1 MATQAAAAY
10 AVQQKVN
17 SGPPQAGSP
26 KEGDEQASKP
36 AGWRE
41 WLLRVGAV
49 GNLGVQGLNVAL
61 QIPLMALVSPTD
73 IPRKVGGYTVYASSG
88 LGAVHSPAVMVKE
101 RQLTKEDT
109 FRTALNG
116 IREEQ
121 GRLTQENDILSA
133 EIDDLQ
139 SEVDRM
145 NDIEMALRELSETQG
160 SQLSQLMDLIEEN
173 KEINEGMR
181 SVLKSKAAEEVI
193 SLVLDID
200 NDGSFTIQDKEID
213 RLIIGMKLMD
223 GVSFDEEIF
232 RDNLAE
238 CGGSVDE
245 VIAMIKNMF
254 DNGEV
259 GEGDVVCPEGR
270 CKINVDDPE
279 NFLKK
284 NRASMSMRG
293 SNNVNFGT

>member
-1 MATQAAAAY
+1 M
-10 AVQQKVN
+10 
-17 SGPPQAGSP
+17 
-26 KEGDEQASKP
+26 
-36 AGWRE
+36 
-41 WLLRVGAV
+41 
-49 GNLGVQGLNVAL
+49 AL
-61 QIPLMALVSPTD
+61 QIPRMALVSATD
-73 IPRKVGGYTVYASSG
+73 IPRRVGGYTVYASSG

-160 SQLSQLMDLIEEN
+160 SQLSQLMDLIRQN
-173 KEINEGMR
+173 KEINDGMR
-181 SVLKSKAAEEVI
+181 AVLKSKAAEEVI

-200 NDGSFTIQDKEID
+200 NDGSFSIQNKEID

-223 GVSFDEEIF
+223 GVSFDENMF
-232 RDNLAE
+232 RDDLAK

-245 VIAMIKNMF
+245 VIAMIKDMF
-254 DNGEV
+254 DSGEA
-259 GEGDVVCPEGR
+259 GEGEERCTGGR
-270 CKINVDDPE
+270 CTINIDEPE
-279 NFLKK
+279 NFFKK
-284 NRASMSMRG
+284 NRGSM
-293 SNNVNFGT
+293 TYD

>member
-10 AVQQKVN
+10 AVKQQVN
-17 SGPPQAGSP
+17 SGPPQVGSP
-26 KEGDEQASKP
+26 NGGDEQQEAKP

-41 WLLRVGAV
+41 WILRVGAV
-49 GNLGVQGLNVAL
+49 GNLGVQGVNVAL
-61 QIPLMALVSPTD
+61 QIPRMALVSATD
-73 IPRKVGGYTVYASSG
+73 IPRRVGGYTVYASSG

-145 NDIEMALRELSETQG
+145 KDIEMALRELSETQG
-160 SQLSQLMDLIEEN
+160 SQLSQLMDLIRQN
-173 KEINEGMR
+173 KEINDGMR
-181 SVLKSKAAEEVI
+181 AVLKSKAAEE
-193 SLVLDID
+193 
-200 NDGSFTIQDKEID
+200 NKEID

-223 GVSFDEEIF
+223 GVSFDENMF
-232 RDNLAE
+232 RDDLAK

-245 VIAMIKNMF
+245 VIAMIKDMF
-254 DNGEV
+254 DSGEA
-259 GEGDVVCPEGR
+259 GEGEERCTGGR
-270 CKINVDDPE
+270 CTINIDEPE
-279 NFLKK
+279 NFFKK
-284 NRASMSMRG
+284 NRGSM
-293 SNNVNFGT
+293 TYD

>member
-1 MATQAAAAY
+1 MVKQVGEMATIY
-10 AVQQKVN
+10 RRGGTSSV
-17 SGPPQAGSP
+17 S
-26 KEGDEQASKP
+26 
-36 AGWRE
+36 R
-41 WLLRVGAV
+41 RVGA
-49 GNLGVQGLNVAL
+49 
-61 QIPLMALVSPTD
+61 
-73 IPRKVGGYTVYASSG
+73 YTVYTSSG
-88 LGAVHSPAVMVKE
+88 LGAVHSPAVMIKE

-121 GRLTQENDILSA
+121 GRLAEENDILSG
-133 EIDDLQ
+133 EIDELQ

-160 SQLSQLMDLIEEN
+160 SQLSQLMDLIRQN

-181 SVLKSKAAEEVI
+181 AVLKAKVAEEVI

-213 RLIIGMKLMD
+213 RLIIGMNLMD
-223 GVSFDEEIF
+223 GVSFDERMF
-232 RDNLAE
+232 REDFAE

-254 DNGEV
+254 ESGE
-259 GEGDVVCPEGR
+259 ECEEGR
-270 CKINVDDPE
+270 SERTVGRCTIEVDEPE
-279 NFLKK
+279 NFFKK
-284 NRASMSMRG
+284 RRESS
-293 SNNVNFGT
+293 V